1 MEYFFLFFKICL
13 NHLLIF
19 YSKSSTL
26 SESITHFP
34 KIEIMTYNPYS
45 KTQLCPFEIN
55 NYRLISLINTM
66 SKTLKSKKYTGLIW
80 PLQTYNLL
88 FQHQFGF
95 RKNRSTI
102 DPLTTIHTN
111 ICDGLNKNHL
121 LIVSLDIAK
130 AYDTVQKH
138 RVLSILHKWNLKDN
152 IFKCLS

>member
-1 MEYFFLFFKICL
+1 
-13 NHLLIF
+13 
-19 YSKSSTL
+19 
-26 SESITHFP
+26 
-34 KIEIMTYNPYS
+34 
-45 KTQLCPFEIN
+45 
-55 NYRLISLINTM
+55 M
-66 SKTLKSKKYTGLIW
+66 SKTLESKKYTGLIW

-111 ICDGLNKNHL
+111 ICDRLNKNHL

-130 AYDTVQKH
+130 AYDTVRKH